1 MRCSNCAVAIGVKH
15 LLSSISPPLSLELQD
30 LYEDL
35 KDVAVLWSQL
45 GLQLDLS
52 KDSLDKIDSNVNSRD
67 GKVEYCFTKVL
78 QTWLTGD
85 PAKVNKKTLVEAVR
99 KTGNVR
105 LANEL
110 ESQGKL

>member
-1 MRCSNCAVAIGVKH
+1 MAA
-15 LLSSISPPLSLELQD
+15 
-30 LYEDL
+30 
-35 KDVAVLWSQL
+35 LWSPL
-45 GLQLDLS
+45 GLQLNLS
-52 KDSLDKIDSNVNSRD
+52 KDLLDRIDSNFNSHD

-85 PAKVNKKTLVEAVR
+85 PAKVNRETLEEAVR